1 MRHIIYYTHSLLKR
15 ADINFV
21 RIIDTHKNMINETAS
36 MITYRRISINYLF

>member
-21 RIIDTHKNMINETAS
+21 RIIDTHKNMINEMLLWS
-36 MITYRRISINYLF
+36 LIGE